1 MTNLSMQF
9 AGKLETLNRYD
20 RLTVKGWV
28 EKFLEKQG
36 KFADIGNLNLR
47 LVQREMKFRGVP
59 LFYCRANFFTDKGNF
74 VATGEEYG
82 IQQCVNIALNKV
94 KRQLLRKKEKA

>member
-9 AGKLETLNRYD
+9 AGKLETLNLYD
-20 RLTVKGWV
+20 RKAVKSGV
-28 EKFLEKQG
+28 ERFLEKQG
-36 KFADIGNLNLR
+36 KFVDSGSLNLR

-59 LFYCRANFFTDKGNF
+59 LFYCRANFFTDRGKF

-82 IQQCVNIALNKV
+82 ILQCINIALNKV